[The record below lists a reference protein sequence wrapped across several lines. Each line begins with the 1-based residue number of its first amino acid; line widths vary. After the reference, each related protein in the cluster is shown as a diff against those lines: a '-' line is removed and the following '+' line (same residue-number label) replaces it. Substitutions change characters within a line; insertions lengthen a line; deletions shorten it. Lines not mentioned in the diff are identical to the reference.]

1 MFRFSS
7 IWNAKISKKAMCD
20 QSIRAMHPKAGRKF
34 LLSMVLTLAPLYGM
48 MAQYPRM
55 VTPPEHIKTVVLQ
68 PVEEDQYIP
77 IVELGTTLTLSF
89 DDLTGEQN
97 IYSYKIEH
105 CDYNWEPSMLSSTEY
120 MSGYS
125 TDRIRNYQN
134 SFNTL
139 QFYTHY
145 ELEIPNDNNRILKSG
160 NYLVSVLND
169 NGEVLF
175 NRRFIYYEPLVNV
188 GVTAHRS
195 TDPMNIQRMHS
206 VQFVINHQNLQ
217 LNDPNREVKVDVYQN
232 GDWNSVLKNILP
244 KFVRGQQ
251 LFYNHVD
258 GISYF
263 GGNEFLYF
271 DTKEIRN
278 ATNNI
283 YQTRLLDIFNTYLYP
298 TEARGNRPYA
308 FYPDING
315 NFVLRTLDADAVDI
329 EADYSLVHFSLDY
342 PAKDA
347 DDDIYLYGAFNDWQL
362 TEECRLKF
370 NEENGRYETQVL
382 FKQGFYNYTYVAL
395 DPENKLDRN
404 KVEGSFYQTEN
415 DYSVV
420 VYYRKF
426 GDRYDRVIGYG
437 KTNSEVLQN

>member
-7 IWNAKISKKAMCD
+7 ICNTKILKKSMCNL
-20 QSIRAMHPKAGRKF
+20 SIQISRLNVHLKI
-34 LLSMVLTLAPLYGM
+34 LLGLVLITAAPDRILG
-48 MAQYPRM
+48 QYPGM
-55 VTPPEHIKTVVLQ
+55 VSPPENIRTVVLQ
-68 PVEEDQYIP
+68 PAEEDQYIP
-77 IVELGTTLTLSF
+77 IVELGSKLVLSF
-89 DDLTGEQN
+89 DDLNGDQR
-97 IYSYKIEH
+97 IYSYRIEH
-105 CDYNWEPSMLSSTEY
+105 CDYNWQPSNLSTTEY
-120 MSGYS
+120 MTGYS
-125 TDRIRNYQN
+125 TDRFRNFQN

-145 ELEIPNDNNRILKSG
+145 ELEIPNQSNRILKSG
-160 NYLVSVLND
+160 NYLISVLD
-169 NGEVLF
+169 DYGEVLF

-195 TDPMNIQRMHS
+195 TDPMNINQMHS
-206 VQFVINHQNLQ
+206 VQFVINHQNLL
-217 LNDPNREVKVDVYQN
+217 LNDPNREIKVDVYQN

-251 LFYNHVD
+251 LFYNHID
-258 GISYF
+258 GISYMA
-263 GGNEFLYF
+263 GNEFLYF

-283 YQTRLLDIFNTYLYP
+283 YQTRLQDIFNTFLYP
-298 TEARGNRPYA
+298 TQARGNRPYS

-315 NFVLRTLDADAVDI
+315 NFVLRTLDAGNVAL

-342 PAKDA
+342 PNKAP
-347 DDDIYLYGAFNDWQL
+347 DDRIFLFGSFNDWQL
-362 TEECRLKF
+362 TDECELLY
-370 NEENGRYETQVL
+370 NEGSGRYETQVL

-395 DPENKLDRN
+395 DRDGQLDRH

-426 GDRYDRVIGYG
+426 GDRYDRVIGFG